1 MIMKRICALLLSLAC
16 AFTGASSVLA
26 QADFPTRPVKI
37 IIGFPPGTG
46 IDIITRIYARKL
58 EETLGQS
65 FVVEN
70 RAGASGNLAAAAVA
84 RMTPDGYTLLS
95 NGITQTIS
103 MSLFKNLNFDI
114 AKDFEAVGFIGS
126 TPSILTVNTATNIT
140 SVQELIAAGKA
151 RRNEL
156 TYSTA
161 GTGTAPHMSGDL
173 FNLMT
178 GAKLRHVPY
187 RGNVQALADLIGGH
201 VSVMFPPAPLVVSQK
216 SEGRLK
222 LLATTSKRR
231 TNLFPDLPSLSET
244 PGLETFDTA
253 LWYGFWATKRT
264 PKEIVQKINMA
275 VATIAD
281 MPDVKRLLAANAT
294 DPMVTT
300 PDEFAAFVRR
310 EVEKWAKVVDFSGIK
325 VE

>member
-1 MIMKRICALLLSLAC
+1 MRIAALALSILAC
-16 AFTGASSVLA
+16 AGISSAPA
-26 QADFPTRPVKI
+26 QTDYPNRPVKVI
-37 IIGFPPGTG
+37 VGFAPGTG

-58 EETLGQS
+58 EDALGQP

-70 RAGASGNLAAAAVA
+70 RAGASGNLAAAGVA
-84 RMTPDGYTLLS
+84 KMTPDGYTLMS
-95 NGITQTIS
+95 NGITQAIS
-103 MSLFKNLNFDI
+103 MSLFKNPNFDI
-114 AKDFEAVGFIGS
+114 VNDFEPVGFIGS
-126 TPSILTVNTATNIT
+126 TPSIVAVNSSTGI
-140 SVQELIAAGKA
+140 SSISELIAAGKA
-151 RRNEL
+151 KPNEL

-161 GTGTAPHMSGDL
+161 GAGTAPHMSGEL

-216 SEGRLK
+216 NETRIK

-231 TNLFPDLPSLSET
+231 TNLFPELPSLSET

-253 LWYGFWATKRT
+253 LWYGIWAPKGT
-264 PKEIVQKINMA
+264 PKDIVQKINSA
-275 VATIAD
+275 IATVTD
-281 MPDVKRLLAANAT
+281 TPEVKSLLASNAT

-300 PDEFAAFVRR
+300 PDEYAAFVRQ
-310 EVEKWAKVVDFSGIK
+310 EVDKWAKVVRFSGI
-325 VE
+325 VAE